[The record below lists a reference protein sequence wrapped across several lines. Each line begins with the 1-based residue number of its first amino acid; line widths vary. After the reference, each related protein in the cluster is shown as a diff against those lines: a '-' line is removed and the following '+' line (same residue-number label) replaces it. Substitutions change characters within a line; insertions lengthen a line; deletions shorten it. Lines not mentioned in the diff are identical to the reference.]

1 MGAVGKFLPPLISY
15 QRYKMAL
22 TYKEI
27 KEALVDLGFEIDS
40 EVESEYHRVRLNA
53 INRSLNVLWSTV
65 ILPNISYFEETDD
78 IDEDEGITRF
88 TEDSEDTDTTNL
100 PRILKPLLQLQA
112 AHWLWLDDDLT
123 KATIYW
129 NEYDDLK
136 NQILATIQRPRK
148 AKIIGGF

>member
-1 MGAVGKFLPPLISY
+1 MAV
-15 QRYKMAL
+15 

-27 KEALVDLGFEIDS
+27 KEALVDLGFEIDD
-40 EVESEYHRVRLNA
+40 EVESEYHRVRINA

-65 ILPNISYFEETDD
+65 VLPNIDYFEETDD
-78 IDEDEGITRF
+78 IDEDEGLTYF
-88 TEDSEDTDTTNL
+88 GDAPDEDDEVNL
-100 PRILKPLLQLQA
+100 PRILLPLLQLQA
-112 AHWLWLDDDLT
+112 GHWLWLDDDLT

-136 NQILATIQRPRK
+136 NQILMTIRTPRK

>member
-1 MGAVGKFLPPLISY
+1 MAV
-15 QRYKMAL
+15 

-27 KEALVDLGFEIDS
+27 KEALVDLGFEIDD
-40 EVESEYHRVRLNA
+40 EVESEYHRVRINA

-65 ILPNISYFEETDD
+65 VLPFIDYFEETDD
-78 IDEDEGITRF
+78 IDEDEGLTYF
-88 TEDSEDTDTTNL
+88 DDNPDDDDEVNL
-100 PRILKPLLQLQA
+100 PRILLPLLQLQA
-112 AHWLWLDDDLT
+112 GHWLWLDDDLT

-136 NQILATIQRPRK
+136 NQIIATIRTPRK

>member
-1 MGAVGKFLPPLISY
+1 
-15 QRYKMAL
+15 MAI
-22 TYKEI
+22 TYLEI
-27 KEALVDLGFEIDS
+27 KEALTDLGFEIDD

-65 ILPNISYFEETDD
+65 ILPNMYYFEDNYD
-78 IDEDEGITRF
+78 MDEDEGITYF
-88 TEDSEDTDTTNL
+88 DDDATDTDTTNL
-100 PRILKPLLQLQA
+100 PPLLLPLLQLQA
-112 AHWLWLDDDLT
+112 GHWLWLDDDLT

-136 NQILATIQRPRK
+136 NQIMSVIRLPRK

>member
-1 MGAVGKFLPPLISY
+1 
-15 QRYKMAL
+15 MAI

-27 KEALVDLGFEIDS
+27 KEALVDLGFEIDD

-65 ILPNISYFEETDD
+65 ILPNISYFEDTDD
-78 IDEDEGITRF
+78 MDEDEGVTYF
-88 TEDSEDTDTTNL
+88 GDEPDEDDTVNL
-100 PRILKPLLQLQA
+100 PRILLPLLQLQA
-112 AHWLWLDDDLT
+112 GHWLWLDDDLT

-136 NQILATIQRPRK
+136 NQILATIMKPRK

>member
-1 MGAVGKFLPPLISY
+1 MAVTY
-15 QRYKMAL
+15 Q
-22 TYKEI
+22 EV
-27 KEALVDLGFEIDS
+27 KEALVDLGFEIDD

-65 ILPNISYFEETDD
+65 ILPNISYFEVSDD
-78 IDEDEGITRF
+78 MSEDDGIVLF
-88 TEDSEDTDTTNL
+88 EDTEDRPVEDDDMSNL
-100 PRILKPLLQLQA
+100 PSLLLPLLQLQA

-136 NQILATIQRPRK
+136 NQIIATITKPRK
-148 AKIIGGF
+148 AEIIGGF

>member
-1 MGAVGKFLPPLISY
+1 MAVTY
-15 QRYKMAL
+15 Q
-22 TYKEI
+22 EV
-27 KEALVDLGFEIDS
+27 KEALVDLGFEIDD

-65 ILPNISYFEETDD
+65 ILPNISYFEVSDD
-78 IDEDEGITRF
+78 MDEDDGIVLF
-88 TEDSEDTDTTNL
+88 EDTEDRPIEDDDMSNL
-100 PRILKPLLQLQA
+100 PSLLLPLLQLQA

-136 NQILATIQRPRK
+136 NQIIATITKPRK
-148 AKIIGGF
+148 AEIIGGF

>member
-1 MGAVGKFLPPLISY
+1 
-15 QRYKMAL
+15 MAL

-27 KEALVDLGFEIDS
+27 KEALVDLGFEIDD
-40 EVESEYHRVRLNA
+40 EVESEYHRVRINA

-78 IDEDEGITRF
+78 MDEDEGVTYF
-88 TEDSEDTDTTNL
+88 GDNPADTDTTNL
-100 PRILKPLLQLQA
+100 PRILLPLLQLQA
-112 AHWLWLDDDLT
+112 GHWLWLDDDLT
-123 KATIYW
+123 KATLYW

-136 NQILATIQRPRK
+136 NQILATIMKPRK

>member
-1 MGAVGKFLPPLISY
+1 
-15 QRYKMAL
+15 MAI
-22 TYKEI
+22 TYKAI
-27 KEALVDLGFEIDS
+27 KEALVDLGFEIDD
-40 EVESEYHRVRLNA
+40 EVESEYHRLRLNA

-78 IDEDEGITRF
+78 MDAEDGIVF
-88 TEDSEDTDTTNL
+88 FKDTEDRPIEDADTTNL
-100 PRILKPLLQLQA
+100 PEILLPLLQLQS

-136 NQILATIQRPRK
+136 NQIIGSIRSARK

>member
-1 MGAVGKFLPPLISY
+1 MAV
-15 QRYKMAL
+15 
-22 TYKEI
+22 TYKEV
-27 KEALVDLGFEIDS
+27 KEALVDLGFEIDD

-65 ILPNISYFEETDD
+65 ILPNISYFEESDD
-78 IDEDEGITRF
+78 MSEDDGIVLFEDTEDRPIEDEDM
-88 TEDSEDTDTTNL
+88 SNL
-100 PRILKPLLQLQA
+100 PSILLPLLQLQA

-136 NQILATIQRPRK
+136 NQIIATITKPRK
-148 AKIIGGF
+148 AQIIGGF

>member
-1 MGAVGKFLPPLISY
+1 
-15 QRYKMAL
+15 MAI

-27 KEALVDLGFEIDS
+27 KEALVDLGFEIDD

-65 ILPNISYFEETDD
+65 ILPYISYFAKTDD
-78 IDEDEGITRF
+78 MDEDDGITLF
-88 TEDSEDTDTTNL
+88 EDTEERPVEDTDETNL
-100 PRILKPLLQLQA
+100 PNMLLPLLQLQA
-112 AHWLWLDDDLT
+112 GHWLWLDDDLT

-136 NQILATIQRPRK
+136 NQIISTITKPRK

>member
-1 MGAVGKFLPPLISY
+1 MAV
-15 QRYKMAL
+15 

-27 KEALVDLGFEIDS
+27 KEALVDLGFEIDD
-40 EVESEYHRVRLNA
+40 EVESEYHRLRLNA

-65 ILPNISYFEETDD
+65 ILPYIKYFEETDD
-78 IDEDEGITRF
+78 MDEDDGITYF
-88 TEDSEDTDTTNL
+88 EDTEDRPIEDTDETNL
-100 PRILKPLLQLQA
+100 PRMLLPLLQLQA

-136 NQILATIQRPRK
+136 NQIIATITKPRK

>member
-1 MGAVGKFLPPLISY
+1 
-15 QRYKMAL
+15 MAI

-27 KEALVDLGFEIDS
+27 KEALVDLGFELDD
-40 EVESEYHRVRLNA
+40 EVESEYRRVRLNA

-78 IDEDEGITRF
+78 MDADEGIDLF
-88 TEDSEDTDTTNL
+88 EDTEDRPVEDTDETNL
-100 PRILKPLLQLQA
+100 PSILLPLLQLQS

-136 NQILATIQRPRK
+136 NQIIGSIRSARK

>member
-1 MGAVGKFLPPLISY
+1 MAV
-15 QRYKMAL
+15 

-27 KEALVDLGFEIDS
+27 KEALVDLGFEIDD
-40 EVESEYHRVRLNA
+40 EVESEYHRVRINA

-65 ILPNISYFEETDD
+65 VLPNIDYFEETDD
-78 IDEDEGITRF
+78 IDEDEGLTYF
-88 TEDSEDTDTTNL
+88 EDAPSDTDETNL
-100 PRILKPLLQLQA
+100 PRILLPLLQLQA
-112 AHWLWLDDDLT
+112 GHWLWLDDDLT

-136 NQILATIQRPRK
+136 NQILMTIRTPRK

>member
-1 MGAVGKFLPPLISY
+1 MAV
-15 QRYKMAL
+15 

-27 KEALVDLGFEIDS
+27 KEALVDLGFEIDD
-40 EVESEYHRVRLNA
+40 EVESEYHRVRINA

-65 ILPNISYFEETDD
+65 VLPNIDYFEDTDD
-78 IDEDEGITRF
+78 IDEDEGLTYF
-88 TEDSEDTDTTNL
+88 EDAPSDTDETNL
-100 PRILKPLLQLQA
+100 PRILLPLLQLQA
-112 AHWLWLDDDLT
+112 GHWLWLDDDLT

-136 NQILATIQRPRK
+136 NQILMTIRTPRK

>member
-1 MGAVGKFLPPLISY
+1 
-15 QRYKMAL
+15 MAI

-27 KEALVDLGFEIDS
+27 KEALVDLGFELDD
-40 EVESEYHRVRLNA
+40 EVESEYRRVRLNA

-78 IDEDEGITRF
+78 MDADEGIDLF
-88 TEDSEDTDTTNL
+88 EDTEDRPVEDTDETNL
-100 PRILKPLLQLQA
+100 PSILLPLLQLQS

-136 NQILATIQRPRK
+136 NQIIGSIRSARK
-148 AKIIGGF
+148 AKLIGGF

>member
-1 MGAVGKFLPPLISY
+1 MAV
-15 QRYKMAL
+15 

-27 KEALVDLGFEIDS
+27 KEALVDLGFEIDD
-40 EVESEYHRVRLNA
+40 EVESEYHRVRINA

-65 ILPNISYFEETDD
+65 VLPNIDYFEETDD
-78 IDEDEGITRF
+78 IDEDEGLTYF
-88 TEDSEDTDTTNL
+88 GDAPDEDEEVNL
-100 PRILKPLLQLQA
+100 PRILLPLLQLQA
-112 AHWLWLDDDLT
+112 GHWLWLDDDLT

-136 NQILATIQRPRK
+136 NQILTTIRTPRK

>member
-1 MGAVGKFLPPLISY
+1 MAV
-15 QRYKMAL
+15 
-22 TYKEI
+22 TYLEI
-27 KEALVDLGFEIDS
+27 KEALVDLGFEVDD
-40 EVESEYHRVRLNA
+40 EVESEYHRVRINA

-78 IDEDEGITRF
+78 LDEDDGLTYF
-88 TEDSEDTDTTNL
+88 ADAPTDSDETNL
-100 PRILKPLLQLQA
+100 PRILLPLLQLQA
-112 AHWLWLDDDLT
+112 GHWLWLDDDLT

-136 NQILATIQRPRK
+136 NQILTTIRTPRK

>member
-1 MGAVGKFLPPLISY
+1 
-15 QRYKMAL
+15 MAI

-27 KEALVDLGFEIDS
+27 KEALVDLGFEIDD

-65 ILPNISYFEETDD
+65 CLPYISYFEDKYD
-78 IDEDEGITRF
+78 LDEDDGLTYF
-88 TEDSEDTDTTNL
+88 VDTSDHPVDDADTTNL
-100 PRILKPLLQLQA
+100 PDILLPLLQLQA
-112 AHWLWLDDDLT
+112 GHWLWLDDDLT

-136 NQILATIQRPRK
+136 NQILATITKPRK

>member
-1 MGAVGKFLPPLISY
+1 
-15 QRYKMAL
+15 MAI
-22 TYKEI
+22 TYKDI
-27 KEALVDLGFEIDS
+27 KEALVDLGFELDD
-40 EVESEYHRVRLNA
+40 EVESEYRRVRLNA

-78 IDEDEGITRF
+78 MDADEGIDLF
-88 TEDSEDTDTTNL
+88 EDTEDRPVEDTDETNL
-100 PRILKPLLQLQA
+100 PSILLPLLQLQS

-136 NQILATIQRPRK
+136 NQIIGSIRSARK